1 MVINRPSSYRQLLN
15 ICFWW
20 WWYSQHAVTRYTVIE
35 NKNGIQSFHVQN
47 KTLNLKWSLKNRNCN
62 CFFNKHNSSSAENTK
77 HREIDNTGIFTST
90 RTGME
95 LTTFGT
101 TWKKSAWSLYWSIKQ
116 IQPDFEWCLIC
127 FILIVRSFFIFILTT
142 D

>member
-62 CFFNKHNSSSAENTK
+62 CFFNKHNCLKCWKYKAQRNWQYRDIHFHPYRDGTHDFRNYVEK
-77 HREIDNTGIFTST
+77 V
-90 RTGME
+90 GMVVI
-95 LTTFGT
+95 LIYKANT
-101 TWKKSAWSLYWSIKQ
+101 TWLWMMS
-116 IQPDFEWCLIC
+116 DMFHTNC
-127 FILIVRSFFIFILTT
+127 
-142 D
+142 